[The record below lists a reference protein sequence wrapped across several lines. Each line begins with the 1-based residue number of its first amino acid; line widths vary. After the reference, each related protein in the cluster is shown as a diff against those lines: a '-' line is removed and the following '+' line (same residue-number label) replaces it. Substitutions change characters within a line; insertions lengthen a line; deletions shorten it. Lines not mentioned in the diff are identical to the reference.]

1 MMKVVCTRG
10 KSREGV
16 NRSETTHSTHHTAW
30 KWYKDGYGDDGD
42 GGTHGQSYYSSSI
55 LKPGF
60 YTILE

>member
-42 GGTHGQSYYSSSI
+42 GGTHGQVV
-55 LKPGF
+55 L
-60 YTILE
+60 